1 MQAGET
7 FDESSFQT
15 LLTEEYEKLLEAS
28 PKDVHED
35 SKTTTLPI
43 SKLIV
48 ERFVKDAHKAP
59 WFIDLL
65 NLNLNNE
72 NLAVAQERVDAYY
85 NEFKM
90 SGQRV
95 TANLDTLVTI

>member
-1 MQAGET
+1 MH
-7 FDESSFQT
+7 
-15 LLTEEYEKLLEAS
+15 EE
-28 PKDVHED
+28 

-48 ERFVKDAHKAP
+48 ERFVTDPVKAP

-72 NLAVAQERVDAYY
+72 NLSVAHERVDAYY
-85 NEFKM
+85 NEFKV
-90 SGQRV
+90 SGQRI
-95 TANLDTLVTI
+95 TANQDTLVTI